1 MNNTLD
7 QLKNTFL
14 NHARHL
20 WGSSYGIKDV
30 ELDVEHDFLTDHET
44 DDGREFLH
52 YMDGTLELI
61 ILPDEV
67 LDDRDEEFND
77 YTKFVY

>member
-7 QLKNTFL
+7 QMKNTFL
-14 NHARHL
+14 NHVRQR
-20 WGSSYGIKDV
+20 WGYDMSDV
-30 ELDVEHDFLTDHET
+30 ERDMKNDYLTEHET

-52 YMDGTLELI
+52 YMDETLEFI

-67 LDDRDEEFND
+67 LDEDDEEFND

>member
-7 QLKNTFL
+7 QLKNEFL
-14 NHARHL
+14 NHARRL
-20 WGSSYGIKDV
+20 WGYDMADV
-30 ELDVEHDFLTDHET
+30 ERDIENDYLTEHET

-67 LDDRDEEFND
+67 LDDHDEEFND